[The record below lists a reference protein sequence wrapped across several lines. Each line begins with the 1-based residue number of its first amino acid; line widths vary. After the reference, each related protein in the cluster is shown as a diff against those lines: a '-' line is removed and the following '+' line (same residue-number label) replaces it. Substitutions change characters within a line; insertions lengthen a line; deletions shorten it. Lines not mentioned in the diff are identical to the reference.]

1 MQWFFDLLSTIGS
14 FISDLVTNLYS
25 FLGEINNLSSQVKDV
40 SSNIGSTNASI
51 VQILGAIRYIVGDVI
66 YYAFYL
72 SVIFG
77 LFSMIYVL
85 VVGMKKLI
93 DNAKLNAFKQIDFN
107 KLG

>member
-1 MQWFFDLLSTIGS
+1 MQWFFDLLTTIGN
-14 FISDLVTNLYS
+14 FIADLVKNLYS
-25 FLGEINNLSSQVKDV
+25 FLTEINNLSAQVKDI
-40 SSNIGSTNASI
+40 SSNIGNSNATI

-66 YYAFYL
+66 YFAFYL

-107 KLG
+107 KIL